1 MAVDGDFPTG
11 YHDNDGVVAR
21 THRQAFP
28 PTPAPLP
35 LYSAADAGDGDS

>member
-11 YHDNDGVVAR
+11 YDDNDGVVAR

-28 PTPAPLP
+28 PAPLP